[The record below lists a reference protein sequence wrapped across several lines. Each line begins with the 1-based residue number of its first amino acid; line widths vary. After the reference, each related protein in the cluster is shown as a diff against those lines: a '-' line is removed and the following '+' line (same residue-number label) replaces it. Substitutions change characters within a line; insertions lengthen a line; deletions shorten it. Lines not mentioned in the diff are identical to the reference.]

1 VAIKKM
7 SEMEI
12 VKHKSELEEKI
23 KSLETE
29 KTTLHVEIEALKL
42 IPQLQTK
49 LTSLEAEVI
58 KLREE
63 KKRLQDYARFTAE

>member
-1 VAIKKM
+1 
-7 SEMEI
+7 MEI
-12 VKHKSELEEKI
+12 VKHKSELEERI

-29 KTTLHVEIEALKL
+29 KTNLQVEVEALRV

-49 LTSLEAEVI
+49 LTSLEAEVN

-63 KKRLQDYARFTAE
+63 KKRLQGYARFATE

>member
-1 VAIKKM
+1 
-7 SEMEI
+7 MEI
-12 VKHKSELEEKI
+12 VKHKSGLEEKI

-29 KTTLHVEIEALKL
+29 KTSLHAEIEALKL

-49 LTSLEAEVI
+49 LASLEAEVI

-63 KKRLQDYARFTAE
+63 KKRLQDYVRFTAE